1 MPIPNIPPGFK
12 VADIK
17 NELGSSLNSLLALG
31 QQVGFQTPFLMS
43 DFAGYAAYTNSKYY
57 HNDGVNDYAQITGGA
72 GTNAIGSGALTISF
86 WVRQNSSVNKN
97 AQIINIA
104 PGFDK
109 NNRLMIDY
117 SASNNKLRLNHRESA
132 TNTFREYHL
141 GANPNANTGGA
152 WTSGSRGNTNAQGWT
167 MLTFVYDGRQGA
179 LEGLNVYWNTAQ
191 LDHQVETA
199 GSRGDLPMSNMRLGE
214 NIHNVGTAGN
224 ANMDLDEIKI
234 YNRLLSAG
242 EIASLYNG
250 GTIVNAATAGVES
263 GIIAEVSFDSGTF
276 VDARGHFGN
285 SGVMVN
291 GGTTQNH

>member
-1 MPIPNIPPGFK
+1 MALQSNGPIK
-12 VADIK
+12 LSEIK
-17 NELGSSLNSLLALG
+17 SELGSSSNSLRALSGLASLG
-31 QQVGFQTPFLMS
+31 IPDAISEFY
-43 DFAGYAAYTNSKYY
+43 GYSSYSNSKYY

-117 SASNNKLRLNHRESA
+117 NTSNNKLRLNHRESA

-152 WTSGSRGNTNAQGWT
+152 WTSNSRGNTNAQGWT

-179 LEGLNVYWNTAQ
+179 LEGLNVYWNTSQ

-199 GSRGDLPMSNMRLGE
+199 GSRGDLTMSNMRLGE

-224 ANMDLDEIKI
+224 ANIDLDEIKI
-234 YNRLLSAG
+234 YNRLLSVG

-250 GTIVNAATAGVES
+250 GTIVNASTAGVDA
-263 GIIAEVSFDSGTF
+263 GIIAEVSFDTGTF
-276 VDARGHFGN
+276 VDSAGHFSSTGTLH
-285 SGVMVN
+285 N
-291 GGTTQNH
+291 GGAIQNH